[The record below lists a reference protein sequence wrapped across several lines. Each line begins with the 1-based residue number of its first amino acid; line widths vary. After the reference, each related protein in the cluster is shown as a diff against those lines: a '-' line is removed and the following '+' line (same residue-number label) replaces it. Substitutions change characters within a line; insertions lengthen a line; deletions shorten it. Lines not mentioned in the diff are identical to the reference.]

1 VYELIS
7 IYSHADVFKFD
18 PEYAANEEAYAEMK
32 REILGDSD
40 EEDESGEEGDTEDG
54 SDADS
59 DVDDGISECRI
70 LRTRL
75 GKLLTVYWIVARR
88 G

>member
-1 VYELIS
+1 MYELIS

-75 GKLLTVYWIVARR
+75 GELLTVYWIVAHR

>member
-1 VYELIS
+1 MGLTPS
-7 IYSHADVFKFD
+7 RCPSFADVFKFD

-54 SDADS
+54 SDAES
-59 DVDDGISECRI
+59 DVDDGISESLSSRSLCFERSFAHW
-70 LRTRL
+70 L
-75 GKLLTVYWIVARR
+75 Y
-88 G
+88 

>member
-1 VYELIS
+1 M
-7 IYSHADVFKFD
+7 FKFD

-59 DVDDGISECRI
+59 DVDDGIS
-70 LRTRL
+70 TR
-75 GKLLTVYWIVARR
+75 
-88 G
+88 